1 MAKLK
6 KKEKAPEITLGQQ
19 MAGYGVSLL
28 ATFYVFIMLVIY
40 PLYFNNKYYD
50 MGNAKYTFFQYV
62 SATFLIIFL
71 LIYIGWLIA
80 YRNSFSFKDVFRKLS
95 VTDWFV
101 GFFCI
106 FSYLSFLF
114 SEYKDVALRGY
125 DGWFM
130 GLISQVMF
138 VLIYFIISRFWKWS
152 PTTLGLAVISAA
164 VTYQLAVWQRFSIDP
179 LKMYEDLGAEYIEK
193 FISTLGQTTWF
204 SSYAVLLFPLGVFYY
219 WYDNKLWVRILA
231 GLFTALGFGSLCTV
245 NSDSAYVAY
254 TLTLLVFFWFS
265 FESNQAF
272 QRFIEIVLIGL
283 CTFRIIGI
291 AQICFPERMIELI
304 SGTEEISFFV
314 TQSNFMLICLILA
327 IIIYFGYFVL
337 CHHPA
342 DKKRGGQKK
351 TERTY
356 VFDIR
361 EFRFVRIWVAEAA
374 AFVLAGTALLVV
386 LSTEGLLPDA
396 FSGLSHIGFFN
407 FNDEWGNFRGFN
419 WRMAVK
425 AISSASVKDML
436 IGVGPD
442 CFAMS
447 MNKYC
452 AEEVATFWQ
461 GMQLACAH
469 NEFLNMLVTQGIFG
483 VVTYI
488 GIFVSFIIR
497 GIKCGEKEKVI
508 MPFVA
513 AALAYMGHNF
523 FCYQQ
528 CICTPTVFIMM
539 GIGEMIIRTCN
550 KEKDSAANEK
560 SG

>member
-6 KKEKAPEITLGQQ
+6 KKQKAPEKTAGQQ
-19 MAGYGVSLL
+19 MVDYSASIL
-28 ATFYVFIMLVIY
+28 AAIYVFIMLVIY
-40 PLYFNNKYYD
+40 PLYYRNKYYD
-50 MGNAKYTFFQYV
+50 MGNAKYDFFQYV
-62 SATFLIIFL
+62 SAAFLIVFL
-71 LIYIGWLIA
+71 VIYAGWLIV
-80 YRNSFSFKDVFRKLS
+80 YRKNFSFITAMRKLS
-95 VTDWFV
+95 VTDWCV
-101 GFFCI
+101 LAYLL
-106 FSYLSFLF
+106 FSYLSFFF
-114 SEYKDVALRGY
+114 SEYKDVASKGY
-125 DGWFM
+125 DGWYM
-130 GLISQVMF
+130 GLMSQVMF
-138 VLIYFIISRFWKWS
+138 VMIYFIISRFWKWN
-152 PTTLGLAVISAA
+152 PATLGLAVITAA
-164 VTYQLAVWQRFSIDP
+164 VTYQIAVLQRFSIDP
-179 LKMYEDLGAEYIEK
+179 LKMYENLGAEYIEK

-204 SSYAVLLFPLGVFYY
+204 SSYAVLLFPLGIFYY
-219 WYDNKLWVRILA
+219 WYDDKLWVRILA

-245 NSDSAYVAY
+245 NSDSAYIAY

-265 FESNQAF
+265 FESNQSF

-283 CTFRIIGI
+283 CSFRIIGI
-291 AQICFPERMIELI
+291 AQVNFPERMIELI

-314 TQSNFMLICLILA
+314 TQSNFMLICLILVTV
-327 IIIYFGYFVL
+327 IYLGYYVL
-337 CHHPA
+337 CHYPKK
-342 DKKRGGQKK
+342 KKRAP
-351 TERTY
+351 

-361 EFRFVRIWVAEAA
+361 RFRFVRVCAA
-374 AFVLAGTALLVV
+374 AAAAVVLIGTALLVV
-386 LSTEGLLPDA
+386 LSTKRQLPGALAGLYD
-396 FSGLSHIGFFN
+396 IGFFN

-425 AISSASVKDML
+425 AVSLASFKDLL

-452 AEEVATFWQ
+452 ADEVAVFWQ

-483 VVTYI
+483 VATYI

-497 GIKCGEKEKVI
+497 GMKCGEKEKVI

-528 CICTPTVFIMM
+528 CICTPTVFVMM
-539 GIGEMIIRTCN
+539 GIGEMVIRTCKREQEEGN
-550 KEKDSAANEK
+550 KK
-560 SG
+560 

>member
-6 KKEKAPEITLGQQ
+6 KKEKAPELTAGQQ
-19 MAGYGVSLL
+19 VTDYGVSVL
-28 ATFYVFIMLVIY
+28 AAIYVFIMLVIY
-40 PLYFNNKYYD
+40 PLYYHNKYFD
-50 MGNAKYTFFQYV
+50 MGDAKYTFFQYV
-62 SATFLIIFL
+62 SVFFLIVFLIIF
-71 LIYIGWLIA
+71 IGWLFA
-80 YRNSFSFKDVFRKLS
+80 YRNSFSFIAAFRRFS
-95 VTDWFV
+95 ATDWFV
-101 GFFCI
+101 GLFFI
-106 FSYLSFLF
+106 FSYLSYWF
-114 SEYKDVALRGY
+114 SEYKNVALIGF

-130 GLISQVMF
+130 GLLSQIMF
-138 VLIYFIISRFWKWS
+138 VLIYFIVSRFWKWN
-152 PTTLGLAVISAA
+152 PATLGLAVVSAA
-164 VTYQLAVWQRFSIDP
+164 ITYQLAVWQRFDIDP
-179 LKMYEDLGAEYIEK
+179 LNMYQDLSAVYIEK

-219 WYDNKLWVRILA
+219 WYDDKLWVRILA

-254 TLTLLVFFWFS
+254 TLILVVFFWFS
-265 FESNQAF
+265 FESNQRF

-283 CTFRIIGI
+283 CSFRIIGI
-291 AQICFPERMIELI
+291 AQIYFPERMIELI

-314 TQSNFMLICLILA
+314 TQSNFMLICLVIA
-327 IIIYFGYFVL
+327 IVIYLGYIEL
-337 CHHPA
+337 CRRLA
-342 DKKRGGQKK
+342 DKKGY
-351 TERTY
+351 T
-356 VFDIR
+356 FDIGK
-361 EFRFVRIWVAEAA
+361 FRFVRIWVAAA
-374 AFVLAGTALLVV
+374 AALVLTGTALLVV
-386 LSTEGLLPDA
+386 LATKGLLPGA
-396 FSGLSHIGFFN
+396 LSGLSNIGFFK

-425 AISSASVKDML
+425 AISSASVKDLL

-452 AEEVATFWQ
+452 AEEVAVFWQ

-469 NEFLNMLVTQGIFG
+469 NEFLNMLVTQGILG
-483 VVTYI
+483 VAAYI

-497 GIKCGEKEKVI
+497 GVKCGEKEKVI
-508 MPFVA
+508 IPFVA

-550 KEKDSAANEK
+550 KEKDSAASEK
-560 SG
+560 SC

>member
-6 KKEKAPEITLGQQ
+6 KNKNVPEETAGQQ
-19 MAGYGVSLL
+19 LASYGVSILVSI
-28 ATFYVFIMLVIY
+28 YVFIMLVIY
-40 PLYFNNKYYD
+40 PLYYHNKYYD
-50 MGNAKYTFFQYV
+50 MGDAKYTFFQYV
-62 SATFLIIFL
+62 SVAFLVLFL

-80 YRNSFSFKDVFRKLS
+80 YRNSFSFISAIRKLS

-101 GFFCI
+101 VLFCL
-106 FSYLSFLF
+106 FSFLSFLF
-114 SEYKDVALRGY
+114 SEYKDVALKGY
-125 DGWFM
+125 NGWFM

-138 VLIYFIISRFWKWS
+138 VLIYFIVSRFWKWS
-152 PTTLGLAVISAA
+152 PATLGLAVVTAA
-164 VTYQLAVWQRFSIDP
+164 ITYQIAVWQRFSIDP
-179 LKMYEDLGAEYIEK
+179 LNMYQDLAAEYIEK

-219 WYDNKLWVRILA
+219 WYDDKLWVRILA
-231 GLFTALGFGSLCTV
+231 GIFTALGFGSLCTV

-272 QRFIEIVLIGL
+272 LRFLEIVLIGL
-283 CTFRIIGI
+283 CSFRIIGI
-291 AQICFPERMIELI
+291 AQIYFPERMIELI

-314 TQSNFMLICLILA
+314 TQSSFMQICLILA

-337 CHHPA
+337 CYYSA
-342 DKKRGGQKK
+342 DKKGSGRKK
-351 TERTY
+351 SGRTFI
-356 VFDIR
+356 FDIQK
-361 EFRFVRIWVAEAA
+361 FRFVRIWVAGAA
-374 AFVLAGTALLVV
+374 ALVLAGTALLVT
-386 LSTEGLLPDA
+386 LSTKGLLPDA
-396 FSGLSHIGFFN
+396 FSELSNIGFFK

-425 AISSASVKDML
+425 AISEASVKDML

-447 MNKYC
+447 MDKYC
-452 AEEVATFWQ
+452 AEEVAVFWQ

-469 NEFLNMLVTQGIFG
+469 NEFLNMLVTQGILG

-488 GIFVSFIIR
+488 GIFVSFIVR
-497 GIKCGEKEKVI
+497 GIRCGEKEKVI
-508 MPFVA
+508 IPFIA

-539 GIGEMIIRTCN
+539 GIGEMVMRTCN
-550 KEKDSAANEK
+550 KEKA
-560 SG
+560 